1 MGTVTQTLESRGR
14 KFLKFEA
21 SLVYRYSQGCKT
33 RPYIKNKP
41 CLPSFFCS
49 GPTYLSTKAKSSS
62 LTTSLGVLSCYSHL
76 IYRQTNPKPIWP
88 STAPLSDC
96 MPVCR
101 SCLPCCPPIPTGK
114 SLTSSKDHSGAAAVQ
129 PTRTGRELHMAS
141 FLHPR

>member
-1 MGTVTQTLESRGR
+1 MRP
-14 KFLKFEA
+14 A
-21 SLVYRYSQGCKT
+21 LVYRYSQGCKT
-33 RPYIKNKP
+33 RPCIKNKP

-62 LTTSLGVLSCYSHL
+62 LTTSLGLLSSHSHL

-88 STAPLSDC
+88 STAHCLIIRVYAWL
-96 MPVCR
+96 PVCQ
-101 SCLPCCPPIPTGK
+101 SCLLCCPPIPTSK

-129 PTRTGRELHMAS
+129 PTRTGTELYMAS